1 MRLNVK
7 FFSYFATMFAL
18 VFLAIGCAK
27 EDSISPNDDLS
38 IEERTL
44 IGGTPSVPL
53 IGLTAEN
60 QLVHLVSGPP
70 VAEKALIAITGLRPE
85 ERMLAIDYRFR
96 SRELYGVTSESIL
109 YKINPTTGVATP
121 VTGFVMN
128 PTISGGMVGMDFDPV
143 RDILRIV
150 TSQGQNLQVSPLTGA
165 VLSVDGNLNP
175 GTPAVQ
181 SAAYSY
187 ATKYQKSA
195 LYDIDSTDQALYV
208 QNPQD
213 GGTLEKVGPLGF
225 TFEGEGGFEITTK
238 NQAFAVQFGRSLW
251 PGSDAGSGQYDVI
264 TEDAYRLLSINL
276 TYGSAKSLGRV
287 RPLIGLAAR

>member
-7 FFSYFATMFAL
+7 FFSYFATMFAFL
-18 VFLAIGCAK
+18 FLAIGCAK

-38 IEERTL
+38 IEERSL

-53 IGLTAEN
+53 IGLTPEN

-70 VAEKALIAITGLRPE
+70 VVEKALIAITGLRPE

-128 PTISGGMVGMDFDPV
+128 PTLDGETVGMDFDPV

-150 TSQGQNLQVSPLTGA
+150 TSSGQNLQVSPLTGA
-165 VLSVDGNLNP
+165 VISVDAVLNP
-175 GTPAVQ
+175 GTPAVHG
-181 SAAYSY
+181 AAYSY
-187 ATKYQKSA
+187 STKYQKGA
-195 LYDIDSTDQALYV
+195 LYDIDLTEQTLYV

-213 GGTLEKVGPLGF
+213 GGTLEKVGSLGF

-238 NQAFAVQFGRSLW
+238 NTAFAVQFGRSLW
-251 PGSDAGSGQYDVI
+251 PGTDAGSAQYDVI
-264 TEDAYRLLSINL
+264 TEDAYRLLNINL
-276 TYGSAKSLGRV
+276 TYGSAKSYGRV